1 MDSSRG
7 NILIFVPS
15 VASMMLLIS
24 LSSIFWDSFNFLY
37 IFLNTPGD
45 SLTPRSLEYAHF
57 LPSFISRSSNSFMSV
72 SIPDLFTVFI
82 FSCSVCMSFSP
93 ALQSIFVRNASLV
106 NSFIFSQI
114 VFTPLATASKFISS
128 QKSSMCDFKKFSMS
142 PMLSMSLI
150 SSGQRFFG
158 TCRCSNHST
167 ALLVNPTTNPAGIMS
182 PGDANLSN
190 ESIMAVHFIVAPINI
205 HGLRIN
211 PNAAAVLKA
220 S

>member
-1 MDSSRG
+1 
-7 NILIFVPS
+7 
-15 VASMMLLIS
+15 MMLLIS

-93 ALQSIFVRNASLV
+93 ALHSIFMRNSSLV

-128 QKSSMCDFKKFSMS
+128 EKSSICDLRKFSIS
-142 PMLSMSLI
+142 QILRISLM
-150 SSGQRFFG
+150 SSGQKFSG
-158 TCRCSNHST
+158 TCICSMPSIT
-167 ALLVNPTTNPAGIMS
+167 LLVRPTIIPAGITS
-182 PGDANLSN
+182 PGEANLSN
-190 ESIMAVHFIVAPINI
+190 ESIIAVHLSVAPTNI
-205 HGLRIN
+205 HGFKIN